1 MNKVA
6 VVGAGTMGLKIAQA
20 IAKADIE
27 VTLHDAKE
35 GVANQAVDRLEKELH
50 YLVGKGKITQEEMN
64 TTTQRIQPATMDK
77 ISKADVVI
85 EAIFENPQVKKD
97 LFVEIEKMVSTETI
111 IATNTSSLS
120 ITELASVLTD
130 PTRFIGIHFFNPADR
145 MQLIELIK
153 GEFTSEATLKKAR
166 SFSER
171 INKIPVE
178 VVESP
183 GFIVNRLLIPMINEA
198 IFILD
203 EGIATAE
210 DIDKAMKLGSNH
222 PIGPLALADLIG
234 LDVVLSIM
242 EVLLTETNDSKYRP
256 ALLLK
261 KKVRAGQ
268 LGRKTSQGFYQYPLK

>member
-1 MNKVA
+1 MKRVA

-20 IAKADIE
+20 SAQADFKI
-27 VTLHDAKE
+27 TLHDAKE
-35 GVANQAVDRLEKELH
+35 EVAVHAVERLEKELQ
-50 YLVGKGKITQEEMN
+50 YLVSKEKITQEEKDVTLKRIEPAAMN
-64 TTTQRIQPATMDK
+64 KLSD
-77 ISKADVVI
+77 ADVVI
-85 EAIFENPQVKKD
+85 EAIFENPQVKKE
-97 LFVEIEKMVSTETI
+97 LFIEIEKLVSAETI

-153 GEFTSEATLKKAR
+153 GEYTSEATLEKAR
-166 SFSER
+166 AFSER
-171 INKIPVE
+171 INKVPVE

-203 EGIATAE
+203 EGIAVAE
-210 DIDKAMKLGSNH
+210 DIDKSMKLGSNH

-242 EVLLTETNDSKYRP
+242 EVLLMETNDSKYRP

-268 LGRKTSQGFYQYPLK
+268 LGRKTSHGFYQY

>member
-50 YLVGKGKITQEEMN
+50 YLVGKGKITKEEMN